1 MLTYIFKSGLT
12 EKVLKSTNTL
22 ASVEESFLA
31 YLEKHVGKKGAG
43 VLAGNSVH
51 QDRYFMLR
59 EFPKVID
66 YLHYRQI
73 DVSSI
78 KEVGKRHNPRLMM
91 DLPLKK
97 QTHTA
102 RSDIEESIAELKWYY
117 QNYLVEP
124 KKAEGFTS
132 L

>member
-1 MLTYIFKSGLT
+1 MEY
-12 EKVLKSTNTL
+12 LK
-22 ASVEESFLA
+22 
-31 YLEKHVGKKGAG
+31 KHISRKGTG

-66 YLHYRQI
+66 FLHYRQV

-91 DLPLKK
+91 DVLPKK

-117 QNYLVEP
+117 DNYLIGP
-124 KKAEGFTS
+124 KKPASAGNTE
-132 L
+132 